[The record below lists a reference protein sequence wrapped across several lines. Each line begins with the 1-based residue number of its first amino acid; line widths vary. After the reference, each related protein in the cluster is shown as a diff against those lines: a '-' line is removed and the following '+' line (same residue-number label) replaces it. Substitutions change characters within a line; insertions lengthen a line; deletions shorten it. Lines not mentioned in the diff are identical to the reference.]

1 MQSPFF
7 DAALLGVLQG
17 ITEFLPVSSDGHLA
31 LAEMLFPVAGAGLT
45 LNVTLHLGTL
55 LATAVVMRERL
66 GAALVGGL
74 RALKNPQLFRTTS
87 GGQDALVVLV
97 ASVPTALIGLSLRHS
112 VERWTSSPLVVGL
125 GFVFT
130 TVVLL
135 STIFATRGNVEH
147 PSWRAA
153 LLIGFAQGL
162 AVMPGISR
170 SASTIAVALWLGTQR
185 GRAFELSMLMSLPA
199 IVGALALELPEA
211 AKAPGAL
218 MPALFGAA
226 VAFVTGVF
234 ALLSLRRVVA
244 SGKFPWFAAWVGPL
258 SLATLALALAWPG

>member
-1 MQSPFF
+1 MQSPFL
-7 DAALLGVLQG
+7 DAALLGILQG

-31 LAEMLFPVAGAGLT
+31 LAEMLFPFAGAGLT

-55 LATAVVMRERL
+55 LATALVMRERL
-66 GAALVGGL
+66 GAAIVEGVRAL
-74 RALKNPQLFRTTS
+74 RAPRLFHTTA

-97 ASVPTALIGLSLRHS
+97 ASVPTAIMGLALRHP
-112 VERWTSSPLVVGL
+112 VERWTSSPLAVGL
-125 GFVFT
+125 GFVVT
-130 TVVLL
+130 TGVLL
-135 STIFATRGNVEH
+135 STVFASKGNVEH

-162 AVMPGISR
+162 AVLPGVSR

-199 IVGALALELPEA
+199 IVGALILELPEA
-211 AKAPGAL
+211 ARSEGAL

-258 SLATLALALAWPG
+258 SLATLALAMAWPG